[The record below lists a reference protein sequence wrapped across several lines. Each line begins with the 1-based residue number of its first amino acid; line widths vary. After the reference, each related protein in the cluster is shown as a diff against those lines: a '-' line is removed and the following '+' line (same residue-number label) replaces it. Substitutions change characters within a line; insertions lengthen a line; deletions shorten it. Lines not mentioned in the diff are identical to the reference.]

1 VYGFIGTPPAWR
13 RYSRLAWKQG
23 PCHLV
28 EEVLSPQV
36 VATLYQLG
44 PQYMGSLQAPELNGN
59 CIEHITVKGCQ
70 FHRKLHNSEFY
81 KVGYLHGRKVLSIYI
96 YIYICVCVCVHT
108 HVHMFCLHSSACC

>member
-1 VYGFIGTPPAWR
+1 MGLQVHYISQNPGGGAANLTVASSVYGFIGTPPAWR

-44 PQYMGSLQAPELNGN
+44 PQYMGSFQAPELNGN
-59 CIEHITVKGCQ
+59 HIEHIPLMGYQ
-70 FHRKLHNSEFY
+70 FRIKVHKSVFY
-81 KVGYLHGRKVLSIYI
+81 MVAYL
-96 YIYICVCVCVHT
+96 
-108 HVHMFCLHSSACC
+108 